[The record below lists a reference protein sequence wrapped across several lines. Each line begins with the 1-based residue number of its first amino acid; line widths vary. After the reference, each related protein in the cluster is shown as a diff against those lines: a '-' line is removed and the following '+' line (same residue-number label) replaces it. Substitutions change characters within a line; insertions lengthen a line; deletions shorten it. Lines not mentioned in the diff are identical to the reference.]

1 VRADARAADA
11 ALAIARAERKPHL
24 DLAADFGFWG
34 SDTSHL
40 VPLDLKLANPD
51 ATFGDR
57 IRRDFGYS
65 VSLFFSWPIF
75 DFGTIRA
82 RIAQA
87 DLTLRQAQQKVEV
100 ARRDAHLKWEQARS
114 TIEILQRE
122 IDLLSR
128 AAPAAR
134 DASLEAESRYR
145 GGAATSLEVLDAY
158 ASAIDSAVRLSDAMS
173 RYRIARALLS
183 RWGTP

>member
-1 VRADARAADA
+1 M
-11 ALAIARAERKPHL
+11 
-24 DLAADFGFWG
+24 
-34 SDTSHL
+34 
-40 VPLDLKLANPD
+40 
-51 ATFGDR
+51 
-57 IRRDFGYS
+57 
-65 VSLFFSWPIF
+65 
-75 DFGTIRA
+75 
-82 RIAQA
+82 
-87 DLTLRQAQQKVEV
+87 
-100 ARRDAHLKWEQARS
+100 ARRDARLKWEQARS